1 MTTPDPSLVRLRWEL
16 LTLYDRDP
24 ATADVLEG
32 LYERH
37 CDGAEAWTAR
47 ALEELDDWRTTDDER
62 RAWADDYLAGLHG
75 AAVALNLRRL
85 DPPRDDGWPFSEG
98 ERLIHVWCQQRARG
112 FGWPLASGLVATVW
126 PPTFPEP
133 ERLDAAM
140 NESRV
145 QVRERA
151 KRDLQD
157 RQDRLDRDV
166 AAVEEARRAAGI
178 APPPG
183 NAARDVRWLYRKL
196 RGESFGDIAADEL
209 LESDAELRG
218 SRNDRRVVVQRA
230 VQRMARRTGIDA
242 TDW

>member
-1 MTTPDPSLVRLRWEL
+1 MTTPDPSLVTLRWEL

-62 RAWADDYLAGLHG
+62 RAWADDYLAGLQD

-85 DPPRDDGWPFSEG
+85 DPPHDGWPFSEG

-112 FGWPLASGLVATVW
+112 FDWRLSGGLVATAW
-126 PPTFPEP
+126 QPTFPEP
-133 ERLDAAM
+133 ESMDAARH
-140 NESRV
+140 ETRV
-145 QVRERA
+145 RHRERL

-157 RQDRLDRDV
+157 RLARLDDDV
-166 AAVEEARRAAGI
+166 AAVEKSRKAAGM
-178 APPPG
+178 APPPSKG
-183 NAARDVRWLYRKL
+183 ARDVRWLYRKL

-209 LESDAELRG
+209 LEPGAELHG
-218 SRNDRRVVVQRA
+218 SRNDRRVMVQRA

-242 TDW
+242 TGW